1 MFSTSHGTSPTCDKC
16 PAGTYSAQPGAAVC
30 MRCAAGYSTA
40 GEDGAT
46 CCARCDAGTYVD
58 DGRVGC
64 RALKAANAWWTFL
77 PPASATSGRAWRL
90 RYAHAYPKGAKA
102 TAQRCVD
109 IASSDPVAACG
120 SRCAADETC
129 NAFWAHTRGA
139 DVGRCCMKESYTFT
153 EARHLL
159 VHSTD
164 GSFYDMVSPGGKCRY
179 YVSAAQHT
187 WGTWCPGR
195 KPWAAADA
203 WCRNLGGRLPTIEEL
218 YDDKA
223 LAGIG
228 NARHDSAELF
238 SRLKALHCTAK
249 MDWNLIPRDV
259 LFTSSSGLP
268 L

>member
-1 MFSTSHGTSPTCDKC
+1 M
-16 PAGTYSAQPGAAVC
+16 
-30 MRCAAGYSTA
+30 
-40 GEDGAT
+40 
-46 CCARCDAGTYVD
+46 
-58 DGRVGC
+58 
-64 RALKAANAWWTFL
+64 
-77 PPASATSGRAWRL
+77 
-90 RYAHAYPKGAKA
+90 
-102 TAQRCVD
+102 
-109 IASSDPVAACG
+109 
-120 SRCAADETC
+120 
-129 NAFWAHTRGA
+129 HTRGP

-223 LAGIG
+223 FAGIG

-238 SRLKALHCTAK
+238 SRLEALHCTAK